1 MKGPGLTLVTYFA
14 PKIKLAT
21 FINQLTEGFS
31 VRFGGYFATHVA
43 ETVHSIQTL
52 SWHNEICLR
61 TVIGCN
67 ILQRSNTYGTSRT
80 KPGTQLTKQCPSDR
94 D

>member
-1 MKGPGLTLVTYFA
+1 MRGPELTLVTYFA
-14 PKIKLAT
+14 PKIKLTT
-21 FINQLTEGFS
+21 FFNQLSGGFS
-31 VRFGGYFATHVA
+31 VRFEGYFTMHEA
-43 ETVHSIQTL
+43 ETVPSIQKL
-52 SWHNEICLR
+52 SWHNESCLR

-67 ILQRSNTYGTSRT
+67 TLQRSNTYSTSRT